1 MQVYRNMV
9 PRIPSSDIIRPDS
22 DASISILPSI
32 GKSMDDILG
41 PLSDLSEGQ
50 ITLRHVSGP
59 GHRSG
64 VIEMPLIAVWSW

>member
-1 MQVYRNMV
+1 MV

-50 ITLRHVSGP
+50 IALGDCMGSMMSLRCHVGSMVDNGDVTVM
-59 GHRSG
+59 S
-64 VIEMPLIAVWSW
+64 